1 MLQGKLL
8 SLNVGKPTV
17 IRYQGQEIRTGI
29 YKTKVTEPIFL
40 TKLNFTGDAQADLVH
55 HGGVDKAVCV
65 YCFEH
70 YPFWEEELGKSLEPG
85 AFGENLTVERLME
98 QDVCIGDIFQLG
110 EALVQI
116 SQPRRPCY
124 KLAKRHAR
132 ADLPML
138 VQETGYTGYYFRVL
152 EEGLVSPDDGL
163 LLKERHPQQMTV
175 AHANRIMYEDK
186 WNRQALETILAVQEL
201 SSSWRQT
208 FLKRLAGIE
217 EDPTLRLKG
226 EEPH

>member
-1 MLQGKLL
+1 MYGNIVSLQI
-8 SLNVGKPTV
+8 GKPQV
-17 IRYQGQEIRTGI
+17 INFDGQEINTGI
-29 YKTKVTEPIFL
+29 YKAPVNQPIFL
-40 TKLNFTGDAQADLVH
+40 SSLHFAGDGQADLVH

-70 YPFWEEELGKSLEPG
+70 YPYWEGELGKSLEPG
-85 AFGENLTVERLME
+85 AFGENITVTGLLE
-98 QDVCIGDIFQLG
+98 QDVYLGDIFQLG

-132 ADLPML
+132 ADLPVL

-152 EEGLVSPDDGL
+152 KEGMVSPRDTIK
-163 LLKERHPQQMTV
+163 LKERPVKSISV
-175 AHANRIMYEDK
+175 ADANQIMYRDRN
-186 WNRQALETILAVQEL
+186 NREAIEQILAVESL
-201 SSSWRQT
+201 SASWQRT
-208 FLKRLAGIE
+208 FQKRLAGIE

-226 EEPH
+226 KK